1 MSDKEE
7 GILTLAS
14 HFDNLVMAPY
24 LSRPRAP
31 SRVCTKKGDP
41 KAALFMKRG
50 RCVQSVP
57 NR

>member
-1 MSDKEE
+1 MSGKEA

-24 LSRPRAP
+24 LKTACASCVRMR
-31 SRVCTKKGDP
+31 KGDP